1 MSKSLFKKTLKHYSK
16 TIFLSLI
23 ASLFISGVIKEISI
37 TIDLTASHAKVLEK
51 QEYLSREMEY
61 ALEKKEKLQND
72 DYLLIYAKGKYY
84 MSENEDEQIFINIK
98 K

>member
-1 MSKSLFKKTLKHYSK
+1 MSKSTLRKTLNHYSK
-16 TIFLSLI
+16 TIFLSMI
-23 ASLFISGVIKEISI
+23 ATLFISGIIKEISI
-37 TIDLTASHAKVLEK
+37 TIDLTASHKKVIEE
-51 QEYLSREMEY
+51 QIYLNEEMEY